1 MKIAIVG
8 CGALGSSYGGKLQQ
22 AKQTVHFLLRS
33 EYEHV
38 KRVGIKVRSPQGNFH
53 FQPKSANHPTNI
65 GTCDLI
71 IVSLKTTANGQ
82 LKDLITPLL
91 HSSTAVLCLQNGLG
105 NIEKLAE
112 FIPTNQLLG
121 GLCFICVNRP
131 SPGTIVHL
139 DHGQIVIGEAMGWPE
154 PRTHDLATMFRN
166 SGIPCKVTDILPQ
179 AQWEKLVWNIPFNGL
194 GVASSLGHA
203 FFDSTESRF
212 PTKRTKP
219 FTTEQLLADEQWHK
233 TVQLLMHE
241 IIDAANQLGFP
252 VIKTLADKMIRNTQ
266 SMKDYR
272 PSTVIDFELGRPME
286 FDSMFRLPLEKAQ
299 TTTVKIPTWERLCS
313 ILSQLAS
320 EKLISEGKQKQ

>member
-8 CGALGSSYGGKLQQ
+8 CGALGSYYGGKLHQ
-22 AKQTVHFLLRS
+22 ANQTVHFLLRND
-33 EYEHV
+33 YEHV
-38 KRVGIKVRSPQGNFH
+38 KRVGIEVSSPQGNFR
-53 FQPKSANHPTNI
+53 FRPKSANDPTKI
-65 GTCDLI
+65 GTCDLV
-71 IVSLKTTANGQ
+71 IVSLKTTANDQ
-82 LKDLITPLL
+82 LINLITPLL

-105 NIEKLAE
+105 NIERLAE
-112 FIPTNQLLG
+112 FIPKNQLLG

-139 DHGQIVIGEAMGWPE
+139 DHGQVVIGEAMGWPE
-154 PRTHDLATMFRN
+154 PRTHDIATMFRN

-194 GVASSLGHA
+194 GVASSLGHE
-203 FFDSTESRF
+203 FFDSTESRI

-219 FTTEQLLADEQWHK
+219 FTTEQLLDDEQWHE
-233 TVQLLMHE
+233 TVQRLMHE
-241 IIDAANQLGFP
+241 IIDVANQLGFP
-252 VIKTLADKMIRNTQ
+252 VKKTLADKMIRNTR

-272 PSTVIDFELGRPME
+272 PSTVIDYELGRPLE

-320 EKLISEGKQKQ
+320 EKSISEGQQK